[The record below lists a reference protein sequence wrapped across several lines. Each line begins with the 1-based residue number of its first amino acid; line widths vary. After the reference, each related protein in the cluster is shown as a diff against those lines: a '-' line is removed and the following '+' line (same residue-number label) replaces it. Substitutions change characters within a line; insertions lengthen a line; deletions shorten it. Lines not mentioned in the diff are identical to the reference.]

1 MNDAL
6 GMYLVIKAEH
16 EALLAE
22 LAERERL
29 RGFPR
34 ARARATR
41 ARRLRAAVGRL
52 ARIARPARLA
62 RRREARLV
70 VTAG

>member
-22 LAERERL
+22 LAERDRL

-34 ARARATR
+34 A
-41 ARRLRAAVGRL
+41 ARRE
-52 ARIARPARLA
+52 
-62 RRREARLV
+62 RRRAVHLAWIQRLGSYARTV
-70 VTAG
+70 VQQSL